1 MLSYIIVEDEY
12 PAREEL
18 KYFINLYKDFYL
30 ENEFDNPIDALK
42 FLENNEVDI
51 AFLDI
56 NMPGIDGINLGK
68 IIHKLNP
75 NMKIIFI
82 TAYREYGVEAFDIK
96 AFDYILKPYSEE
108 RIKKTL
114 EELLKV
120 NQKEENKVLKNEL
133 INKLAVSEDGK
144 IIILSLEDIYY
155 IEADEKECLVYTK
168 NKIYTTKQKISKL
181 EEVLSNKKFFKSHRA
196 YLVNVDKIREL
207 EAWFSGSYLI
217 KLENISK
224 KIPLSRNRIKAFKE
238 MFILK

>member
-68 IIHKLNP
+68 IIHKLNT

>member
-1 MLSYIIVEDEY
+1 MISYIIVEDEY

-18 KYFINLYKDFYL
+18 KYFINLYKEFYL

-42 FLENNEVDI
+42 FLENDKVDV

-75 NMKIIFI
+75 EIKIIFI

-114 EELLKV
+114 EELIKDDK
-120 NQKEENKVLKNEL
+120 KEENKTLRNEL

-168 NKIYTTKQKISKL
+168 NKVYTTKQKISKL
-181 EEVLSNKKFFKSHRA
+181 EEALLNKKFFKSHRG
-196 YLVNVDKIREL
+196 YLVNIDKIREI
-207 EAWFSGSYLI
+207 ESWFSGSYLI

>member
-1 MLSYIIVEDEY
+1 MLNYIIVEDEY

-18 KYFINLYKDFYL
+18 KYFINLYKEFSL
-30 ENEFDNPIDALK
+30 ESEFDNPIDALK
-42 FLENNEVDI
+42 FLENTKVDI

-75 NMKIIFI
+75 SMKIIFI

-114 EELLKV
+114 EELLKD
-120 NQKEENKVLKNEL
+120 NQKEKNKVLKNEL
-133 INKLAVSEDGK
+133 INKLAVSEEGK

-155 IEADEKECLVYTK
+155 IEADEKECLVHTK

-196 YLVNVDKIREL
+196 YLVNIDKIREL
-207 EAWFSGSYLI
+207 EAWFSGGYLI
-217 KLENISK
+217 KLEDVPN